1 MSTGSPPISVQLYS
15 VRDQAAKD
23 FEGVL
28 RSSAR
33 SGSSVSRLAGFHDLT
48 PAQYP
53 AILEESGLVTSSA
66 HLGDL
71 APDALNA
78 MLDNLQEIGCDT
90 AVCAFMPAERFADL
104 DAVKASAE
112 ALNNANEIARSR
124 GVSLGYH
131 NHWWEFATNLDG
143 QTAWSALFE
152 AARPDGV
159 RRARHLLGDLGR
171 RRPAPGH
178 RRSRRSTV
186 AAARQGRAVR
196 CAGEVRWSPSG
207 RAPSTFPPSSRPRQR
222 RKWHIVELDRCATD
236 MFAAL
241 ADSLRVSG
249 RLGLS
254 RGRA

>member
-28 RSSAR
+28 RR
-33 SGSSVSRLAGFHDLT
+33 IGEIGFVGVELAGFHDLT
-48 PAQYP
+48 PAHYKSV
-53 AILEESGLVTSSA
+53 LEESGLVTSSA

-104 DAVKASAE
+104 DAVKASAD
-112 ALNNANEIARSR
+112 ALNKANEIARSR

-131 NHWWEFATNLDG
+131 NHWWEFATKFDG

-152 AARPDGV
+152 RLDPTVFAELDIYWATLGGADP
-159 RRARHLLGDLGR
+159 RRVIADLGER
-171 RRPAPGH
+171 LWLLHVKDGPCDAPESPMVAVGSGTIDIPAILA
-178 RRSRRSTV
+178 S
-186 AAARQGRAVR
+186 
-196 CAGEVRWSPSG
+196 
-207 RAPSTFPPSSRPRQR
+207 APTA
-222 RKWHIVELDRCATD
+222 KWHIVELDRCATD

-241 ADSLRVSG
+241 ADSRRYLVDS
-249 RLGLS
+249 GLS